1 MCYVGMETELVKSF
15 KHVTL
20 FDVLVLKALA
30 DRGGAARNADLV
42 EALGVDHTSII
53 AAIRKL
59 SMHGLVEVEPRRG
72 YKITPKGTAFLK
84 EVAERL

>member
-1 MCYVGMETELVKSF
+1 MCYVFMETEFIKSF

-20 FDVLVLKALA
+20 FDMLVLKAIA
-30 DRGGAARNADLV
+30 DRGGVARNADLAEV
-42 EALGVDHTSII
+42 LGVNHTAII

-59 SMHGLVEVEPRRG
+59 SMHGLVEVMPRRG
-72 YKITPKGTAFLK
+72 YRITPKGEAFLR

>member
-1 MCYVGMETELVKSF
+1 MCYVFMEAELIKSF

-20 FDVLVLKALA
+20 FDLLVLKAIA
-30 DRGGAARNADLV
+30 EAGGMARNADLA
-42 EALGVDHTSII
+42 EALGVDHTAII

-72 YKITPKGTAFLK
+72 YKITPKGEAFLR

>member
-1 MCYVGMETELVKSF
+1 MCYVFMEAEFIKSF

-20 FDVLVLKALA
+20 FDMLVLKTIAEQ
-30 DRGGAARNADLV
+30 GGIARNADLAG
-42 EALGVDHTSII
+42 ALGVDHTAII

-59 SMHGLVEVEPRRG
+59 SMHGLVEVMPRRG
-72 YKITPKGTAFLK
+72 YRITPKGEAFLK

>member
-1 MCYVGMETELVKSF
+1 METEFIKSF

-20 FDVLVLKALA
+20 FDMLVLKAIA
-30 DRGGAARNADLV
+30 EAGGTARNADLAD
-42 EALGVDHTSII
+42 ALGVDHTAII

-59 SMHGLVEVEPRRG
+59 SMHGLVEVMPRRG
-72 YKITPKGTAFLK
+72 YRITSKGEAFLK

>member
-1 MCYVGMETELVKSF
+1 MCYVFMETELIKSF

-20 FDVLVLKALA
+20 FDMLVLKAIA
-30 DRGGAARNADLV
+30 EAGGMARNADLA
-42 EALGVDHTSII
+42 EALGVDHTAII

-72 YKITPKGTAFLK
+72 YRITPKGEAFLR
-84 EVAERL
+84 EVTEML

>member
-1 MCYVGMETELVKSF
+1 MCYVFMETEFIKSF

-20 FDVLVLKALA
+20 FDMLVLKAIA
-30 DRGGAARNADLV
+30 DAGGAARNADLA
-42 EALGVDHTSII
+42 EALGVDHTAII

-72 YKITPKGTAFLK
+72 YKITPKGQAFLR

>member
-1 MCYVGMETELVKSF
+1 MTEVRWQFVETF

-20 FDVLVLKALA
+20 FDVLVLKAIA
-30 DRGGAARNADLV
+30 EAGGMARNADIAK
-42 EALGVDHTSII
+42 ALGVDHTAII

-59 SMHGLVEVEPRRG
+59 SMHGLVEVMPRRG
-72 YKITPKGTAFLK
+72 YRITQKGEAFLK